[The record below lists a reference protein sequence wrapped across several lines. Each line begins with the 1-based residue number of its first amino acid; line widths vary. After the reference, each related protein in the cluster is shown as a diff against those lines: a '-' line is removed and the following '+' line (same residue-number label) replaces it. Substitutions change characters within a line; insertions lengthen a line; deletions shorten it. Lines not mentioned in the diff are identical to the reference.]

1 MGSQRNNRVGYFCF
15 MKIDFEFSNNVTKL
29 AFIIYFSYLKED
41 VSSRESIFLVVTG
54 IREI

>member
-1 MGSQRNNRVGYFCF
+1 
-15 MKIDFEFSNNVTKL
+15 MKIDFEFSNNATEFV
-29 AFIIYFSYLKED
+29 FVIYFSYLKED